1 MKGRPKK
8 ENSKEKQ
15 FNVRLTNDE
24 NDMLDEL
31 SGRTGK
37 SKSDVIR
44 CALNLYNRMT
54 ATTNGYKEI

>member
-8 ENSKEKQ
+8 ENSKERQ

-24 NDMLDEL
+24 IDMLDEL
-31 SGRTGK
+31 SDRTGK

-44 CALNLYNRMT
+44 CALNLYKRMS
-54 ATTNGYKEI
+54 ATDNKYREI